1 MGLLANV
8 LLGPVIGPLKGL
20 LWLAQ
25 VLNEQAERTL
35 YDEDGL
41 RVALMELEQRF
52 EGGEIDEEAFE
63 AEEQVLLER
72 LKIARD
78 RARGLGDQQFC
89 RVENC
94 NGVDTGSGAQR
105 DGAVGGHDRAGR

>member
-1 MGLLANV
+1 MGLLSNV
-8 LLGPVIGPLKGL
+8 LLAPVIGPLNGL

-25 VLNEQAERTL
+25 VLNDQVERVL

-52 EGGEIDEEAFE
+52 EEGKIDEKAFE

-78 RARGLGDQQFC
+78 RAQGQG
-89 RVENC
+89 
-94 NGVDTGSGAQR
+94 
-105 DGAVGGHDRAGR
+105 

>member
-78 RARGLGDQQFC
+78 RARGLG
-89 RVENC
+89 
-94 NGVDTGSGAQR
+94 
-105 DGAVGGHDRAGR
+105 

>member
-1 MGLLANV
+1 MGLLTNV
-8 LLGPVIGPLKGL
+8 LLGPVVGPFKGL

-25 VLNEQAERTL
+25 VVNDQAERTL

-52 EGGEIDEEAFE
+52 EAGEIGEDAFE

-72 LKIARD
+72 LKISRD
-78 RARGLGDQQFC
+78 RARGK
-89 RVENC
+89 
-94 NGVDTGSGAQR
+94 S
-105 DGAVGGHDRAGR
+105 

>member
-1 MGLLANV
+1 MGLLTNV

-25 VLNEQAERTL
+25 MLNDQAERTL

-52 EGGEIDEEAFE
+52 EAGEIGEEAFE

-72 LKIARD
+72 LKISRD
-78 RARGLGDQQFC
+78 RARG
-89 RVENC
+89 
-94 NGVDTGSGAQR
+94 
-105 DGAVGGHDRAGR
+105 

>member
-8 LLGPVIGPLKGL
+8 LLGPVVGPLKGL

-25 VLNEQAERTL
+25 VLNDQAERTL

-41 RVALMELEQRF
+41 RVALMEIEQRF
-52 EGGEIDEEAFE
+52 EAGEIGEEAFE

-72 LKIARD
+72 LKISRD
-78 RARGLGDQQFC
+78 RARGQG
-89 RVENC
+89 
-94 NGVDTGSGAQR
+94 
-105 DGAVGGHDRAGR
+105 

>member
-1 MGLLANV
+1 MGVLTNV
-8 LLGPVIGPLKGL
+8 LLGPVVGPLKGL

-25 VLNEQAERTL
+25 VLNDQAERTL

-52 EGGEIDEEAFE
+52 EGGKIDEETFE

-78 RARGLGDQQFC
+78 RARGLG
-89 RVENC
+89 
-94 NGVDTGSGAQR
+94 
-105 DGAVGGHDRAGR
+105 